1 MTSSRMNQ
9 AAGDRGVWPRR
20 CRTTRLSMVLAAAAG
35 GESADAARAGLYR
48 EYFYPVYALIAAR
61 RGREAAEELTQAF
74 FVERMIGSKDLEQFD
89 PQKCRR
95 FRSWLFTAVESFL
108 KNEWKARR
116 RKCRDERRT
125 FALDF
130 ASAEVR
136 FMHDPALDPES
147 RYNRAWA
154 MCVLSH
160 VIARLRREYCA
171 SVPSANR
178 ARSEVCFDAL
188 KVFLPG
194 PELEASAYNGV
205 AASLGLSPDLIKRRV
220 CLMRERFGEQLRE
233 HLGELVSS
241 DEEVDSEIQFLYEA
255 LRIPVSAYELHGQ
268 YRQ

>member
-9 AAGDRGVWPRR
+9 RAGDRGVWPRR

-35 GESADAARAGLYR
+35 GESADDARAGLYR

-61 RGREAAEELTQAF
+61 RGREAADELTQAF

-116 RKCRDERRT
+116 RKCRDVRRT

-136 FMHDPALDPES
+136 FLQDPALDPES

-154 MCVLSH
+154 MCVLSN
-160 VIARLRREYCA
+160 VITRLRREYCA
-171 SVPSANR
+171 SAPPANR
-178 ARSEVCFDAL
+178 ARTEVCFDAL

-205 AASLGLSPDLIKRRV
+205 ASSLGMSPDLIKRRV

-233 HLGELVSS
+233 HLGELVTS

-255 LRIPVSAYELHGQ
+255 LRMPASEYELRGQ